1 MDDKL
6 WQRHQAL
13 LFGLHLLTLYYTPFA
28 AELDCKVNC
37 QSTFF
42 FLVIHDNL
50 NLFL

>member
-28 AELDCKVNC
+28 TELDCKVIVKVR
-37 QSTFF
+37 F